1 MIAKQTGGDAASGTY
16 IGFYDCHVAPAQDWF
31 KELWLFVTFHK
42 CIPSDFDC
50 SFFILLYFSSGNHR
64 STCGERAAF
73 GGAYDS
79 RSA

>member
-50 SFFILLYFSSGNHR
+50 SFFIFLQETIDLLAVK
-64 STCGERAAF
+64 ERRLVVPMIAALLKT
-73 GGAYDS
+73 
-79 RSA
+79 